1 MAAARASRS
10 VTCHP
15 ATPSRWPDV
24 ERLFGERGACAGC
37 WCMWLRLPSDAFA
50 RGRGAGNRRA
60 LKRLVS
66 DGARPGIIAYRGGD
80 PVGWCAIA
88 PREQYQR
95 LERSRVMAR
104 VDDRPVW
111 SVVCFFVAREA
122 R

>member
-80 PVGWCAIA
+80 PVGWGAIA

-95 LERSRVMAR
+95 LERFRGRAPLGER
-104 VDDRPVW
+104 AGGAGGG
-111 SVVCFFVAREA
+111 FFVAA
-122 R
+122 